1 MSGKVRVLV
10 VDDSAFMRAAIQKVL
25 ERDGRFEVVGQ
36 AKDGQDAVASA
47 ARLRPHVI
55 SMDFNMPV
63 MNGADATRAIMGLDR
78 IPIVILSAHARE
90 GAAETLEA
98 LSAGAVDFVMKPSGE
113 VSTDLTRVSAEL
125 CDKLFAAAGAHPMP
139 VTPAKPPPGPRT
151 VRASIP
157 PPSGLQ
163 LVVIAISTGG
173 PAALRHVIP
182 ALPADTRFATV
193 VVQHM
198 PEQFTAALAARLH
211 EESEVSVREAE
222 VGDKPLPSQVLV
234 APGGRHLEF
243 GDYGS
248 IRLTDGE
255 PVNGC
260 KPSADVTFASAAAL
274 FGRRVTGVVM
284 TGMGRDGADGL
295 AKVRAAGGRTIAQDA
310 RTSVVFGMPKAAI
323 ERGVVDEVLPLD
335 EIAPRLLRL

>member
-1 MSGKVRVLV
+1 LV
-10 VDDSAFMRAAIQKVL
+10 VDDSAFMRGAIQKLL
-25 ERDGRFEVVGQ
+25 ERDGRFEVIGQ
-36 AKDGQDAVASA
+36 AKNGQEAVAMS

-113 VSTDLTRVSAEL
+113 VSTDLTKVAGELAE
-125 CDKLFAAAGAHPMP
+125 KLLAAAGAHPMP
-139 VTPAKPPPGPRT
+139 VTPAKPPPGPRV
-151 VRASIP
+151 VRSIP

-182 ALPADTRFATV
+182 ALPADTRFAAV
-193 VVQHM
+193 IVQHM
-198 PEQFTAALAARLH
+198 PAEFTAALAARLH
-211 EESEVSVREAE
+211 EESEVTVREAQ
-222 VGDKPLPSQVLV
+222 VGDRPLPAQVLV
-234 APGGRHLEF
+234 APGDQHLVF
-243 GDYGS
+243 GDYGA
-248 IRLTDGE
+248 IRLTNGE

-260 KPSADVTFASAAAL
+260 RPSADVTLASAAEL
-274 FGRRVTGVVM
+274 FGRRVTAVVM
-284 TGMGRDGADGL
+284 TGMGKDGAEGL
-295 AKVRAAGGRTIAQDA
+295 AKVHAAGGRTIAQDA
-310 RTSVVFGMPKAAI
+310 RTSVVWGMPKAAI
-323 ERGVVDEVLPLD
+323 DRGVVDEVLPLD
-335 EIAPRLLRL
+335 EIAPRLLR